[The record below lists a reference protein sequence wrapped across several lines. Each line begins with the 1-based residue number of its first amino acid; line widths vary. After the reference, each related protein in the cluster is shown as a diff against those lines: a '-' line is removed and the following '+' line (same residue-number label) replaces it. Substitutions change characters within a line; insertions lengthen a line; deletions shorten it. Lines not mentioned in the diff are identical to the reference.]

1 MSYDIEVTWSGAE
14 IDTLK
19 TTKRIHITYKP
30 AKIVETK
37 WDKEEAAADEPRTAS
52 LKTQDLPDGT
62 NASIE
67 VYRFAGEIAKVAA
80 SGDLAFEKEMK
91 ILIET
96 LKVPEGASVTLE
108 IYRKA
113 EATTVTEDGE
123 STGPAAL
130 A

>member
-19 TTKRIHITYKP
+19 TTKKIHIIYKP
-30 AKIVETK
+30 AAIVEAK
-37 WDKEEAAADEPRTAS
+37 WDKPEAAADEPRTAT
-52 LKTQDLPDGT
+52 LTTKDLPDGT
-62 NASIE
+62 QASIE
-67 VYRFAGEIAKVAA
+67 VHRFVGEIAKVSA

-113 EATTVTEDGE
+113 DATTVTEDSE